1 MCVYVKGVWLVL
13 ADCLSW
19 QFVANSDFPLHNEN
33 KLTCM
38 WCRKGGGPASSFVSR
53 QKKGRERCLWRAGC
67 VLLTRLLVWKD
78 SDLDLHRNVG
88 LR

>member
-1 MCVYVKGVWLVL
+1 MAGASRLPVL
-13 ADCLSW
+13 AICGKYD
-19 QFVANSDFPLHNEN
+19 QSDFPLHNEN

-67 VLLTRLLVWKD
+67 ALLTHLLVWKD
-78 SDLDLHRNVG
+78 SDLDLDRNVG
-88 LR
+88 LQ